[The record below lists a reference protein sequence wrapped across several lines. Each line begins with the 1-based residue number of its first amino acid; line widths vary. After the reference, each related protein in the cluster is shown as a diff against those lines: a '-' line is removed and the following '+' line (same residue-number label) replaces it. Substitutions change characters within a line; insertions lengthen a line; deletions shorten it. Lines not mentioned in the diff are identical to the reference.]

1 VASQPLAFAELLA
14 GGVLVT
20 SAIQNK
26 TIPQTLKGEAGTA
39 GTGGGIETKAPGGG
53 GSPGEEGLGTKT
65 AGSPTDLPSYEKT
78 QLAVAAGG
86 SMVQKLEKYFGRPLT
101 PKEKSE
107 VESGKL

>member
-1 VASQPLAFAELLA
+1 MASQPLAFAELLA

-26 TIPQTLKGEAGTA
+26 TIPQTLKGEAGK
-39 GTGGGIETKAPGGG
+39 GGGIETKAPSTG